1 MRWRHAGFAALC
13 LCLTTASARGE
24 DADSRV
30 AVAMTAPEKA
40 FVLGQMRLFVKSI
53 EQIVSALA
61 SGDRATAAQAAAARG
76 GARFQAE
83 NAMPPT
89 LGAKFPETWR
99 SFGQPMR
106 KGFDELAKGL
116 ADGEG
121 ESRSLARLGEL
132 MRNCVACHES
142 YRIVDARD

>member
-1 MRWRHAGFAALC
+1 MRWREAGVVLC
-13 LCLTTASARGE
+13 LSLSTIAARGDE
-24 DADSRV
+24 SDQRV

-40 FVLGQMRLFVKSI
+40 FVLGQMRLFVKSV
-53 EQIVSALA
+53 EQIVSAL
-61 SGDRATAAQAAAARG
+61 SVSDRAAAAEAAAARG
-76 GARFQAE
+76 AQRFQAE

-89 LGAKFPETWR
+89 LGPKFPETWR

-116 ADGEG
+116 TEG
-121 ESRSLARLGEL
+121 EDATRALARLGEL